1 VDRTGQDRG
10 ALTETGSSGPLQQ
23 REQISLPLLV
33 SAEPA
38 YNLHVARVGCRAVDG
53 FSTEQ
58 TPTGREREG
67 ERKGE
72 SDDAV

>member
-1 VDRTGQDRG
+1 MVQ
-10 ALTETGSSGPLQQ
+10 LTETGSRGPLQQ
-23 REQISLPLLV
+23 REQIGLPLLV

-38 YNLHVARVGCRAVDG
+38 YNLHVARVGCRAVNG

-58 TPTGREREG
+58 TPTGRERRG